1 MCVARR
7 GIELCQNVGA
17 PCDNQPKS
25 IAEIV
30 PRVGQQGDRMR
41 GDTIKHLDRNQPHIQ
56 SGRNRKHRTEVFG
69 RMRVPMA
76 AVIVAA
82 VVMTVMIVFH
92 SAIQQERR
100 LAGAS
105 QLAIDG

>member
-41 GDTIKHLDRNQPHIQ
+41 GDTIKHLNRNQPHIQ
-56 SGRNRKHRTEVFG
+56 SGRNRNIGPKF
-69 RMRVPMA
+69 
-76 AVIVAA
+76 
-82 VVMTVMIVFH
+82 
-92 SAIQQERR
+92 
-100 LAGAS
+100 LGACVCPWPP
-105 QLAIDG
+105 